1 MKIKLSAVIITFNE
15 EANLERCL
23 TSLIN
28 VVDEIVVVDS
38 FSSDNTKKVAQNF
51 HVRFFE
57 NKFEGHIQQ
66 KTLQLP
72 KQVTNMFYRWMQMN
86 VYRMS

>member
-51 HVRFFE
+51 HVRFF
-57 NKFEGHIQQ
+57 
-66 KTLQLP
+66 
-72 KQVTNMFYRWMQMN
+72 
-86 VYRMS
+86 